1 MLLKNQLRNVDT
13 LGRWGGEEFLI
24 ILPNI
29 GIAEAIEVA
38 EKLRNEI
45 AKEKIVGLNCT
56 ISLGVK
62 MLDNNDHT
70 IDEAIKR
77 ADNALY
83 SAKHK
88 GRNCVVVSE
97 PTL

>member
-1 MLLKNQLRNVDT
+1 MLLKNQLRKTDT

-29 GIAEAIEVA
+29 IIEKAVEVA

-45 AKEKIVGLNCT
+45 VKEKIMDIVCT

-62 MLDNNDHT
+62 MFDKNDQS
-70 IDEAIKR
+70 IDQAIKR
-77 ADNALY
+77 TDDALY
-83 SAKHK
+83 SAKNK
-88 GRNCVVVSE
+88 GRNCVVAFV
-97 PTL
+97 